1 MPITTDVVSSNLD
14 QGDVYNIMCYSLS
27 VTYDRSV
34 VFFPGPPV
42 STANKTDRHDI
53 TEILLKQKIKQTSIM
68 FIDRF
73 LLIEY
78 AMPNINIQ

>member
-1 MPITTDVVSSNLD
+1 VPITTDVVSSNLD

-42 STANKTDRHDI
+42 STTDI

>member
-42 STANKTDRHDI
+42 STTDI